1 MQGDSSDAVMIARNA
16 WPAATNLGRLEEGT
30 NLLWRCGLCL
40 GGISGAIAICRWVV
54 PGNATTVAL
63 LMLLLVLWAAT
74 KWGLA
79 EAIFT
84 SIVSVPGFNF
94 FFLPPIGTFT
104 IADPENWVALFAFLV
119 TAVTV
124 SRLSTQAKR
133 RAEEAVAGRNEIS
146 TLYELSRAMLMDE
159 ARDAVRVCLTK
170 TGQILRLRHI
180 AFFDVA
186 GNQIY
191 GSIDGSIISH
201 ADLVKV
207 AETGEAIVG
216 DKSAGHGE
224 SSVIPVRLGTLIVGS
239 LALQGARLSPA
250 TQDSIASL
258 LAINYERV
266 RALNRAAAAEVAKR
280 NEEFKSS
287 LLDGLAHDLKTPLTA
302 IRTCV
307 TRLITLP
314 PRTEEVRQEL
324 LSIIDQESERLQRS
338 IGEAIEL
345 ARIESQELRLHRE
358 PALVADLARRA
369 IEETRDENAGRYSID
384 IPPDLKLDID
394 VSLVRRTLMQL
405 LENARKYSPPD
416 SPIEIQA
423 RIPEAVGGGAGN
435 ATISVMDRGP
445 GIGSDELERVFENF
459 YRGRPPSGK
468 AAGNTVEGTGMGLA
482 IAKGIVEAHGGRIRA
497 ERRQGGGTTI
507 SFTLPLN
514 AVTK

>member
-1 MQGDSSDAVMIARNA
+1 MDRFGAVVGRYGLC
-16 WPAATNLGRLEEGT
+16 AATVFALIAVCYW
-30 NLLWRCGLCL
+30 LLP
-40 GGISGAIAICRWVV
+40 V
-54 PGNATTVAL
+54 NATTVAL
-63 LMLLLVLWAAT
+63 LMLLLVLGVAT
-74 KWGLA
+74 KWGLP

-104 IADPENWVALFAFLV
+104 ISDPENWVALFAFLV

-124 SRLSTQAKR
+124 SQLSTQAKR

-159 ARDAVRVCLTK
+159 ARDAVRVSVAK

-180 AFFDVA
+180 AFFDIA
-186 GNQIY
+186 GNQVY
-191 GSIDGSIISH
+191 GSIDDSGISH
-201 ADLVKV
+201 ADLVRV
-207 AETGEAIVG
+207 AETGEPQVN
-216 DKSAGHGE
+216 GE
-224 SSVIPVRLGTLIVGS
+224 STVIPVRLGTLIVGS
-239 LALQGARLSPA
+239 LALQGARLSPT

-345 ARIESQELRLHRE
+345 ARIESQELHLHRE
-358 PALVADLARRA
+358 PTPVADLVRSA

-384 IPPDLKLDID
+384 IPVDLNLDVD
-394 VSLVRRTLMQL
+394 AGLVRRALMQL
-405 LENARKYSPPD
+405 LENARKYAPPD
-416 SPIEIQA
+416 SPIRIQA
-423 RIPEAVGGGAGN
+423 RISDAA

-445 GIGSDELERVFENF
+445 GIGSDELERVFEKF
-459 YRGRPPSGK
+459 YRGRRSPGH
-468 AAGNTVEGTGMGLA
+468 TVEGTGMGLA
-482 IAKGIVEAHGGRIRA
+482 IAKGIIEAHGGRIRA
-497 ERRQGGGTTI
+497 ERRQGGGAAI

-514 AVTK
+514 ALTQ

>member
-1 MQGDSSDAVMIARNA
+1 V
-16 WPAATNLGRLEEGT
+16 
-30 NLLWRCGLCL
+30 
-40 GGISGAIAICRWVV
+40 
-54 PGNATTVAL
+54 NATTAAL
-63 LMLLLVLWAAT
+63 LMLLLVLWTAT
-74 KWGLA
+74 TWGLP

-84 SIVSVPGFNF
+84 SVISVLGFNF

-104 IADPENWVALFAFLV
+104 ISDPENWVALFVFLA

-124 SRLSTQAKR
+124 SQLSTQAKR
-133 RAEEAVAGRNEIS
+133 RAEEAVAGRNEIG

-159 ARDAVRVCLTK
+159 ARDAVRVSVTK
-170 TGQILRLRHI
+170 TGQILHLRHI
-180 AFFDVA
+180 AFFDIA

-191 GSIDGSIISH
+191 GSIDDSGISH
-201 ADLVKV
+201 ADLVRV
-207 AETGEAIVG
+207 AETGETIGGG
-216 DKSAGHGE
+216 DST
-224 SSVIPVRLGTLIVGS
+224 VIPVRLGTHIVGS
-239 LALQGARLSPA
+239 LALQGARLSP
-250 TQDSIASL
+250 TTRESIASL

-266 RALNRAAAAEVAKR
+266 RALDRAAAAEVARR

-345 ARIESQELRLHRE
+345 ARIESQELHLNRE
-358 PALVADLARRA
+358 PTSVANLARGA
-369 IEETRDENAGRYSID
+369 VGETRDENAGRYSID
-384 IPPDLKLDID
+384 IPSELELDID
-394 VSLVRRTLMQL
+394 AGLVRRALMQL

-416 SPIEIQA
+416 SPIRIEA
-423 RIPEAVGGGAGN
+423 RIADRN

-445 GIGSDELERVFENF
+445 GINPHELERVFEKF
-459 YRGRPPSGK
+459 YRGRPSAGSK
-468 AAGNTVEGTGMGLA
+468 AAFSNVEGTGMGLA
-482 IAKGIVEAHGGRIRA
+482 IAKAIIEAHGGRIRA
-497 ERRQGGGTTI
+497 ERRQGGGATI

-514 AVTK
+514 ALSK

>member
-1 MQGDSSDAVMIARNA
+1 MENPGVILRRYALCATAVCALVA
-16 WPAATNLGRLEEGT
+16 SCYWLLPA
-30 NLLWRCGLCL
+30 
-40 GGISGAIAICRWVV
+40 
-54 PGNATTVAL
+54 NATTVAL

-74 KWGLA
+74 TWGLA

-84 SIVSVPGFNF
+84 SIVSVLGFNF

-104 IADPENWVALFAFLV
+104 ISDPENWVALFAFLV

-124 SRLSTQAKR
+124 SQLSTQAKR
-133 RAEEAVAGRNEIS
+133 RTEEAVAGRNEIS

-159 ARDAVRVCLTK
+159 ARDAVRVSVTK

-180 AFFDVA
+180 AFFDAA
-186 GNQIY
+186 GNQVY
-191 GSIDGSIISH
+191 GSIDGSGISH
-201 ADLVKV
+201 ADLVRV
-207 AETGEAIVG
+207 AETGEPLVN
-216 DKSAGHGE
+216 GE
-224 SSVIPVRLGTLIVGS
+224 STVIPVRLGTLIVGS
-239 LALQGARLSPA
+239 LALQGARLSPT

-266 RALNRAAAAEVAKR
+266 RALNRAAAAEVARR

-345 ARIESQELRLHRE
+345 ARIESQELRLRRE
-358 PALVADLARRA
+358 PTVVADLARTA
-369 IEETRDENAGRYSID
+369 IGETRDENTGRYSID
-384 IPPDLKLDID
+384 IPVDLKLDID
-394 VSLVRRTLMQL
+394 AGLIRRALMQL
-405 LENARKYSPPD
+405 LENARKYAPPD
-416 SPIEIQA
+416 SPIQIQA
-423 RIPEAVGGGAGN
+423 RILDGVNGAAGY

-445 GIGSDELERVFENF
+445 GISPDELERVFEKF
-459 YRGRPPSGK
+459 YRGRRGASS
-468 AAGNTVEGTGMGLA
+468 TVEGTGMGLA

-497 ERRQGGGTTI
+497 ERRQGGGATI

-514 AVTK
+514 AMKQMNTAQ

>member
-1 MQGDSSDAVMIARNA
+1 V
-16 WPAATNLGRLEEGT
+16 GRF
-30 NLLWRCGLCL
+30 
-40 GGISGAIAICRWVV
+40 GAILRRYALCAAAVCALVAICYRLLPV
-54 PGNATTVAL
+54 NATTVAL
-63 LMLLLVLWAAT
+63 FMLLLVLSAAT

-84 SIVSVPGFNF
+84 SIVSVLGFNF

-104 IADPENWVALFAFLV
+104 ISDPENWVALFACVV

-124 SRLSTQAKR
+124 SQLSSQAKR
-133 RAEEAVAGRNEIS
+133 RAEEAVEGRNEIS

-159 ARDAVRVCLTK
+159 ARDAVRVSVTK

-180 AFFDVA
+180 AFFDAA
-186 GNQIY
+186 GNQVY
-191 GSIDGSIISH
+191 GSIDDTGISH
-201 ADLVKV
+201 ADLVRV
-207 AETGEAIVG
+207 AETGEAISGGKSGGG
-216 DKSAGHGE
+216 DST
-224 SSVIPVRLGTLIVGS
+224 VIPVRLGTLIVGS
-239 LALQGARLSPA
+239 LALQGARLSPT

-338 IGEAIEL
+338 ISEAIEL
-345 ARIESQELRLHRE
+345 ARIESQELHLHRE
-358 PALVADLARRA
+358 PTPVADLARSA
-369 IEETRDENAGRYSID
+369 VEETRDENAGRYTID
-384 IPPDLKLDID
+384 IPPELKLDID
-394 VSLVRRTLMQL
+394 AGLVRRALMQL
-405 LENARKYSPPD
+405 LENARKYAPPD
-416 SPIEIQA
+416 SPILIQA
-423 RIPEAVGGGAGN
+423 RISEAVTGGADH

-445 GIGSDELERVFENF
+445 GISSDELERVFEKF
-459 YRGRPPSGK
+459 YRGRRGTSSS
-468 AAGNTVEGTGMGLA
+468 VEGTGMGLA
-482 IAKGIVEAHGGRIRA
+482 IAKGIIEAHGGRIRA
-497 ERRQGGGTTI
+497 ERRQGGGAVV
-507 SFTLPLN
+507 SFTLPL
-514 AVTK
+514 TK

>member
-1 MQGDSSDAVMIARNA
+1 VLV
-16 WPAATNLGRLEEGT
+16 NLIVVDKPGAILR
-30 NLLWRCGLCL
+30 RYGLCAAAVCAL
-40 GGISGAIAICRWVV
+40 IAICHWLLPV
-54 PGNATTVAL
+54 NATTVAL

-74 KWGLA
+74 TWGLA

-104 IADPENWVALFAFLV
+104 VADPENWVALFAFLV

-124 SRLSTQAKR
+124 SQLSSQAKR
-133 RAEEAVAGRNEIS
+133 RTEEAVAGRNEIG

-159 ARDAVRVCLTK
+159 ARDAVRVSVAK
-170 TGQILRLRHI
+170 TGQILHLRYI
-180 AFFDVA
+180 AFFDLA

-191 GSIDGSIISH
+191 GSIDGSGISH
-201 ADLVKV
+201 ADLVRV
-207 AETGEAIVG
+207 AETGDPITREG
-216 DKSAGHGE
+216 D
-224 SSVIPVRLGTLIVGS
+224 SSVIPVRLGTVIVGS
-239 LALQGARLSPA
+239 LALQGARLSPT

-324 LSIIDQESERLQRS
+324 LSIIDQESARLQRS

-345 ARIESQELRLHRE
+345 ARIESQELHLHRE
-358 PALVADLARRA
+358 STPVAELVRSA
-369 IEETRDENAGRYSID
+369 IAETRDEDAGRYVVD
-384 IPPDLKLDID
+384 VPPDLALDID
-394 VSLVRRTLMQL
+394 AGLVRRALMQL
-405 LENARKYSPPD
+405 LENARKYAPPD
-416 SPIEIQA
+416 SLIGIQA
-423 RIPEAVGGGAGN
+423 GIQDDH

-445 GIGSDELERVFENF
+445 GISTDELERVFEKF
-459 YRGRPPSGK
+459 YRGRRATGYK
-468 AAGNTVEGTGMGLA
+468 VEGTGMGLT
-482 IAKGIVEAHGGRIRA
+482 IAKGIIEAHGGRIRA
-497 ERRQGGGTTI
+497 ERRQGGGATI
-507 SFTLPLN
+507 SFTLPL
-514 AVTK
+514 TK

>member
-1 MQGDSSDAVMIARNA
+1 MEEFGVILRRYALC
-16 WPAATNLGRLEEGT
+16 AAALCALVASCYW
-30 NLLWRCGLCL
+30 LLP
-40 GGISGAIAICRWVV
+40 V
-54 PGNATTVAL
+54 NATTAAL

-84 SIVSVPGFNF
+84 SIVSVLGFNF

-104 IADPENWVALFAFLV
+104 ISDPENWIALFAFLV

-133 RAEEAVAGRNEIS
+133 RAEEAVAGRNEIG

-159 ARDAVRVCLTK
+159 ARDAVRVSVMK
-170 TGQILRLRHI
+170 TGQILHLRHI

-186 GNQIY
+186 GNQVY
-191 GSIDGSIISH
+191 GSIDDSGISH
-201 ADLVKV
+201 ADLVRV
-207 AETGEAIVG
+207 AETGEPTGGG
-216 DKSAGHGE
+216 DST
-224 SSVIPVRLGTLIVGS
+224 VIPVRLGTHIVGS
-239 LALQGARLSPA
+239 LALQGARLSTT

-280 NEEFKSS
+280 NEVFKSS

-324 LSIIDQESERLQRS
+324 LNIIDQESERLQRS

-345 ARIESQELRLHRE
+345 ARIESQELHLHRE
-358 PALVADLARRA
+358 PTLLADLARA
-369 IEETRDENAGRYSID
+369 ALEETRDENAGRYSID

-394 VSLVRRTLMQL
+394 AGLVRRALMQL
-405 LENARKYSPPD
+405 LENARKYAPPD
-416 SPIEIQA
+416 SAIEIQA
-423 RIPEAVGGGAGN
+423 RIPDGSAI
-435 ATISVMDRGP
+435 ISVMDRGP
-445 GIGSDELERVFENF
+445 GISPDELDRVFEKF
-459 YRGRPPSGK
+459 YRGRRAVS
-468 AAGNTVEGTGMGLA
+468 NNVEGTGMGLP
-482 IAKGIVEAHGGRIRA
+482 IAKAIIEAHGGRIRA
-497 ERRQGGGTTI
+497 EGRQGGGTTI

-514 AVTK
+514 ETAKMNATQ

>member
-1 MQGDSSDAVMIARNA
+1 MCS
-16 WPAATNLGRLEEGT
+16 L
-30 NLLWRCGLCL
+30 
-40 GGISGAIAICRWVV
+40 IAICHWLL
-54 PGNATTVAL
+54 PANATTVAL

-94 FFLPPIGTFT
+94 YFLPPVGTFT

-119 TAVTV
+119 TAVTA

-159 ARDAVRVCLTK
+159 ARDAVRVSVTK
-170 TGQILRLRHI
+170 TGQLLHLSHI
-180 AFFDVA
+180 AFFDLA
-186 GNQIY
+186 ANRLY
-191 GSIDGSIISH
+191 GSIDGSGISH
-201 ADLVKV
+201 ADLVQV
-207 AETGEAIVG
+207 AEKGEPVG
-216 DKSAGHGE
+216 SDE
-224 SSVIPVRLGTLIVGS
+224 SIVIPVRLGTLIVGS
-239 LALQGARLSPA
+239 LALQGARLSP
-250 TQDSIASL
+250 TTRDSIASL

-266 RALNRAAAAEVAKR
+266 RALNRAAAAEVARR

-314 PRTEEVRQEL
+314 PRTEDVRQEL

-345 ARIESQELRLHRE
+345 ARIESQELHLHRT
-358 PALVADLARRA
+358 VTGIADLSRA
-369 IEETRDENAGRYSID
+369 TIEEIRDENPGRYSLD
-384 IPPDLKLDID
+384 IPPELELEID
-394 VSLVRRTLMQL
+394 AGLVRRALMQL
-405 LENARKYSPPD
+405 LENARKYAPPD
-416 SPIEIQA
+416 SPIRVEA
-423 RIPEAVGGGAGN
+423 RILDGQ

-445 GIGSDELERVFENF
+445 GISPDELDKVFEKF
-459 YRGRPPSGK
+459 YRGRRGTTGK
-468 AAGNTVEGTGMGLA
+468 VEGTGMGLA
-482 IAKGIVEAHGGRIRA
+482 IAKGIIEAHGGRIRA
-497 ERRQGGGTTI
+497 ERRQGGGATI

-514 AVTK
+514 SGKPLAATQ